1 MQVYDVIVIGAG
13 PAGAVA
19 AAYLNK
25 VKKNVLVLEKE
36 IFPRFVIGESLLPH
50 CMNHLDEADLLEA
63 VKKMG
68 FQKKTGATFYKEDAK
83 CDFLFSEQHTKGW
96 EWTWQVKRALFDK
109 TLVDEIQKKGVEV
122 LFNATVK
129 KVEFSSETQL
139 VEYEDENGNYI
150 TLKAKFVIDASG
162 YGRVL
167 PTLLDLNEPSDLE
180 VRGAIFTHVVDKNR
194 TEKAGNNI
202 FVHAFNKN
210 EAWLWAIPFSDGQT
224 SVGVVG
230 KNELIKEF
238 SLYNGEKFKKFIQNF
253 ENLKGRFIDVSLVFE
268 PRTILGYSI
277 GVKQMYGNGYVL
289 CGNSTEFLDPVF
301 SSGVTLATYS
311 GLLAAKLTYQQLS
324 GKQVD
329 WETDYENEVKKGVNV
344 FRSYVQGWYNGDLQ
358 TIFFADEINPEIKK
372 QICSVL
378 AGYVWDTTNPFIKKH
393 KTILPTLAKVVR
405 LKQSI

>member
-1 MQVYDVIVIGAG
+1 M
-13 PAGAVA
+13 
-19 AAYLNK
+19 
-25 VKKNVLVLEKE
+25 
-36 IFPRFVIGESLLPH
+36 
-50 CMNHLDEADLLEA
+50 
-63 VKKMG
+63 
-68 FQKKTGATFYKEDAK
+68 
-83 CDFLFSEQHTKGW
+83 
-96 EWTWQVKRALFDK
+96 FDK

-122 LFNATVK
+122 RFNSTVK
-129 KVEFSSETQL
+129 KVEFSSEKQL
-139 VEYEDENGNYI
+139 VEYEDEHGNNTI
-150 TLKAKFVIDASG
+150 LKAKFVIDASG

-167 PTLLDLNEPSDLE
+167 PSLLDLNEPSDLE
-180 VRGAIFTHVVDKNR
+180 TRGAIFTHVVDKNR

-202 FVHAFNKN
+202 FIHAFNKN

-230 KNELIKEF
+230 KNELIKDF
-238 SLYNGEKFKKFIQNF
+238 SLNNGEKFKKFIQNF
-253 ENLKGRFIDVSLVFE
+253 ENLKGRFTDVPLVFE

>member
-180 VRGAIFTHVVDKNR
+180 VSPKN
-194 TEKAGNNI
+194 
-202 FVHAFNKN
+202 
-210 EAWLWAIPFSDGQT
+210 S
-224 SVGVVG
+224 
-230 KNELIKEF
+230 
-238 SLYNGEKFKKFIQNF
+238 
-253 ENLKGRFIDVSLVFE
+253 
-268 PRTILGYSI
+268 
-277 GVKQMYGNGYVL
+277 
-289 CGNSTEFLDPVF
+289 
-301 SSGVTLATYS
+301 
-311 GLLAAKLTYQQLS
+311 
-324 GKQVD
+324 
-329 WETDYENEVKKGVNV
+329 
-344 FRSYVQGWYNGDLQ
+344 
-358 TIFFADEINPEIKK
+358 
-372 QICSVL
+372 
-378 AGYVWDTTNPFIKKH
+378 
-393 KTILPTLAKVVR
+393 
-405 LKQSI
+405 